1 MELYS
6 WRIHDV
12 LHGGF
17 LNAWLAY
24 PLGNETLGGHH
35 DFLFKWI
42 QQPKLGIIDWLL
54 YPRDIVV
61 DDWYTMYINNSSK
74 NQIIDILE
82 IIHQSGWLRWF
93 ISL

>member
-1 MELYS
+1 MPGL
-6 WRIHDV
+6 
-12 LHGGF
+12 L
-17 LNAWLAY
+17 
-24 PLGNETLGGHH
+24 TLWEMRHWGVTMIC
-35 DFLFKWI
+35 LFKWI